1 MANPRQSRGLFRP
14 NQLHPAQFDHP
25 PDERRSAWM
34 PTREELRRDPVV
46 QNAWLKTIAASLS
59 AVAITGTSVV
69 ANPALMAARRPA
81 PKAADNSAP
90 SAVTP
95 LQTPA
100 GTDDDASSFK
110 NPFKFISE
118 SFGKRQSQNE
128 IAPPA
133 NSHHSLATASTP
145 VGQPTP
151 EQFIA
156 AAQQSESQG
165 DIQRAH
171 DNFQHALNSWPG
183 HVEVLRAAARMEDRL
198 GNLPVAENL
207 YGQAVSSNPGHAGA
221 LNDLGLCL
229 ARQGKL
235 EASVQ
240 MIEQAIQLQPQK
252 SLYRNNAAT
261 VLVEMRQDQRALA
274 HLATVH
280 GAADAN
286 YNFGQLLVQRGRA
299 ADATQYFQAAV
310 DQNPQMTHAQVA
322 LDKLRGEEVP
332 ATATYTPAVAPA
344 PQVPVAQPAATP
356 SASPEAGP
364 QMINAET
371 RPGYRPSPTS
381 APPTRYLPPV
391 AQRPENGVQQR

>member
-1 MANPRQSRGLFRP
+1 
-14 NQLHPAQFDHP
+14 
-25 PDERRSAWM
+25 M
-34 PTREELRRDPVV
+34 PTREEFRRDPVV
-46 QNAWLKTIAASLS
+46 QNAWLKTVAASLS
-59 AVAITGTSVV
+59 AVAITGASVV

-81 PKAADNSAP
+81 PKAANATP
-90 SAVTP
+90 SAVTS
-95 LQTPA
+95 LQHDPA
-100 GTDDDASSFK
+100 IAGEKPSPFK
-110 NPFKFISE
+110 NPIKFLSS
-118 SFGKRQSQNE
+118 SFAKQQSQNQV
-128 IAPPA
+128 ALPA
-133 NSHHSLATASTP
+133 DSHGGSVAASTP

-156 AAQQSESQG
+156 AAQQCESQG

-171 DNFQHALNSWPG
+171 DNFQQALNMWPG

-198 GNLPVAENL
+198 GNLPIAENL
-207 YGQAVSSNPGHAGA
+207 YGQAVSANPGHAGA

-235 EASVQ
+235 DASVQ

-252 SLYRNNAAT
+252 ALYRNNAAT
-261 VLVEMRQDQRALA
+261 VLVEMRQDDRALA

-299 ADATQYFQAAV
+299 SDATQYFQAAI

-322 LDKLRGEEVP
+322 LDKLRGEQVP
-332 ATATYTPAVAPA
+332 ATATYTPAVTPT
-344 PQVPVAQPAATP
+344 PQVPTAQPSATP

-364 QMINAET
+364 QMINAAT
-371 RPGYRPSPTS
+371 RPGFRPSPTS

-391 AQRPENGVQQR
+391 AQRPDNSVQQR